1 MAKVRR
7 RGLASL
13 GTLELEDEMR
23 LVIGPP
29 ARGTPAERSTEEAR
43 LRRIW
48 AQHGRELLRA
58 FPADWALATFG
69 DPTGRA
75 DG

>member
-7 RGLASL
+7 RGLASF

-29 ARGTPAERSTEEAR
+29 SRGTPAERSTERSR

-48 AQHGRELLRA
+48 MQHGRELHAASDRRRPRRA
-58 FPADWALATFG
+58 QAS
-69 DPTGRA
+69 RR
-75 DG
+75 